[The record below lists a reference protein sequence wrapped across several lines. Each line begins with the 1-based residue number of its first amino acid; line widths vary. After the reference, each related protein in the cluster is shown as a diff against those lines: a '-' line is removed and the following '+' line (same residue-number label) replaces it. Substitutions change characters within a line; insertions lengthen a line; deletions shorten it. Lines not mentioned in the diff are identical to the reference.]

1 MTPRTGAAK
10 TEKAPGVNNGHS
22 VSSTEQ
28 IELRLDTPDGA
39 KSLTQA
45 GAGQIRRAPR
55 RVSDQLEASSDVHC

>member
-45 GAGQIRRAPR
+45 A
-55 RVSDQLEASSDVHC
+55 ASR

>member
-22 VSSTEQ
+22 VSSAEQ
-28 IELRLDTPDGA
+28 IELRLDTADGA

-45 GAGQIRRAPR
+45 GAGQIRRALR
-55 RVSDQLEASSDVHC
+55 RVSDQLETSSDAHC